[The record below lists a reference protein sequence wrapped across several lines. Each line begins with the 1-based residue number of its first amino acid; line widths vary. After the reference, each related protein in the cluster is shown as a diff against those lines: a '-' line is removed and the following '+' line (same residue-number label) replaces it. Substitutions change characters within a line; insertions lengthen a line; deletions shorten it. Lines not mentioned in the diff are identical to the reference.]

1 MSSGTDD
8 RPASRR
14 NRRDAEATRTMLL
27 SAAKRLLLDH
37 QAETLS
43 TRQIA
48 STAGVNQA
56 LIYRYFGSKR
66 ALLDEAAANLIPR
79 SLFRSAA
86 LADLPRILLEH
97 TLRPATADGEP
108 ANPPALAAFLAASH
122 YPSVRQAV
130 REGMI
135 ANFTTELAGRLDGPE
150 PELRAELLAASLA
163 GIAFLREQ
171 INTPALSAADPKM
184 LGRFFEM
191 MSKPLFDSHVID
203 DDLCCRRTRSADPC
217 HCCSLP

>member
-8 RPASRR
+8 RPANRR
-14 NRRDAEATRTMLL
+14 NRRDAEATRTILL
-27 SAAKRLLLDH
+27 AAAKRLLLDH

-43 TRQIA
+43 TRRIA

-56 LIYRYFGSKR
+56 LIYRYFGSKH
-66 ALLDEAAANLIPR
+66 ALLDEAAATLIPR

-108 ANPPALAAFLAASH
+108 AIPPALAAFLAASH
-122 YPSVRQAV
+122 HPSIRQAV

-135 ANFTTELAGRLDGPE
+135 ANFTTELASRLDGPE

-163 GIAFLREQ
+163 GIAFLRDQ
-171 INTPALSAADPKM
+171 IRTPALSAADPKM
-184 LGRFFEM
+184 LGKFFEM
-191 MSKPLFDSHVID
+191 MAKPLFDSHVAVVGKHQ
-203 DDLCCRRTRSADPC
+203 L
-217 HCCSLP
+217 